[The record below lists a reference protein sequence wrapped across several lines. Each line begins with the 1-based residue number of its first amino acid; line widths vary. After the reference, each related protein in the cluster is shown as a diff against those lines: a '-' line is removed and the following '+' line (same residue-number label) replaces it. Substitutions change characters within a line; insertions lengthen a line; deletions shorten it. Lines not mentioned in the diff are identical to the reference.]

1 MSPQTLT
8 RLEAAGERLAL
19 GGQELHCG
27 DPIEVPLRHL
37 DRWVPATV
45 EWSPSLGWYALPRRG
60 EHDHRDL
67 AVPLHPGSPVRPI
80 RDRGYS
86 R

>member
-1 MSPQTLT
+1 MAEELVVQ
-8 RLEAAGERLAL
+8 LELAGERLAL
-19 GGQELHCG
+19 NGQQLHCG
-27 DPIEVPLRHL
+27 DPIEVPLRGP

-45 EWSPSLGWYALPRRG
+45 EWSPSLGWYALPWRG

-67 AVPLHPGSPVRPI
+67 AVLLHSGSPVRPI